1 MAKADLTI
9 HPGQVPQVSPVL
21 GLRARQ
27 DTLYSNHKGEMKNGI
42 QKRAEK
48 ALRHLESPLR
58 RLLEAD
64 EVVLYAARAHAPVS
78 GFEQVTFGWYIHNL
92 TATTL
97 VLTNRRLLIF
107 GVKHDGTWKRHL
119 RSVRWGDLAE
129 AKVSGWLNRM
139 LTLTYR
145 QGKPHKYWG
154 LRSDDAKKLRV
165 LLAALLPASAGE
177 VSEARTLVSLC
188 PDCFGTL
195 TQSVYNCNQ
204 CGLVFKDEKTLVR
217 RSLLIPG
224 GGYFYVGMLLL
235 GVCDFVVEAMLTI
248 WLALSVLT
256 VLGLHTMQ
264 DEAGKTMDQ
273 GSVLVGLI
281 FVAVIF
287 AVEKWMTIH
296 HCRRFVREFIPT
308 DAKRAPQYEIGRPA
322 SAGT

>member
-1 MAKADLTI
+1 MPALLVT
-9 HPGQVPQVSPVL
+9 PGAENAQLKS
-21 GLRARQ
+21 
-27 DTLYSNHKGEMKNGI
+27 GI
-42 QKRAEK
+42 QKRAEQ
-48 ALRHLESPLR
+48 ALRHVESPIR

-64 EVVLYAARAHAPVS
+64 EVILYAARAQAPATL
-78 GFEQVTFGWYIHNL
+78 FEQMTFGWYTYRV
-92 TATTL
+92 TASTL

-107 GVKHDGTWKRHL
+107 GVKGDGAWKRHL
-119 RSVRWGDLAE
+119 RSVRWGDIAE

-177 VSEARTLVSLC
+177 VSEARTVMSLC
-188 PDCFGTL
+188 PDCLGAL
-195 TQSVYNCNQ
+195 MQSVYNCSQ

-224 GGYFYVGMLLL
+224 GGYFYVGLPLL
-235 GVCDFVVEAMLTI
+235 GVCDFVVEAILTV
-248 WLALSVLT
+248 WLALSILAA
-256 VLGLHTMQ
+256 LGLHTLE
-264 DEAGKTMDQ
+264 DGAGKAMDQ
-273 GSVLVGLI
+273 GSLLVGLI
-281 FVAVIF
+281 FVAAIF
-287 AVEKWMTIH
+287 AIEKWMTIH

-308 DAKRAPQYEIGRPA
+308 DAKRAPQYDLGRPA